1 LKKPSNIAYGV
12 NDVPPL
18 GVIVLSGVQ
27 HVGII
32 AASLVYPV
40 LYTRA
45 AGLPAHASTDVLSLA
60 MLALGLSAI
69 LQALPRGAVGSHYL
83 CPPIVTA
90 AYFPATL
97 LAIKAGGL
105 ALAFGMTLF
114 AGFVEVLLSRVL
126 RPLRPYFPPEIS
138 GFVVVMVSIAVGSA
152 GLRNVLGVS
161 TAEAFSGIALAVGA
175 VTLGT
180 MVVLSV
186 WTRGATRFFC
196 ALIGMVVGYGMAVAT
211 GIIKATDLITDG
223 STPLFH
229 LPTVANFGW
238 SFEVTIVIPFVAAAV
253 ASTIRTMGD
262 VTTSQ
267 KLNDA
272 DWARPDMR
280 SVSGGV
286 LANGLSNITAGIIG
300 TAAVST
306 ATSGVGTAAA
316 TGVLSRRV
324 AYVIGAAFFILAF
337 FPRASAILLIMPG
350 AVIGAVLLFS
360 ASFIFVNGIQIIASR
375 MLDARRTFVIGLSF
389 MVGLASDLYP
399 ALRAEVPAKLLPL
412 FSSSLILGTISAL
425 LLNALFRFGVRKDQM
440 LIVEQAS
447 VNPEKIE
454 EFIETQ
460 GATWGARKDVI
471 DRAKF
476 NLTQSIETIVDGCS
490 PQSSLEIKAS
500 FDEFSLDVRVS
511 YAGVPLELPE
521 KRPTNEEIMES
532 EEGQRRLAGFMLRR
546 YADHVAVIHKAG
558 RSTILFQFD
567 H

>member
-1 LKKPSNIAYGV
+1 MRKPSNIVYGV

-18 GVIVLSGVQ
+18 GVTVLSGVQ

-32 AASLVYPV
+32 AASLVYPL
-40 LYTRA
+40 LYTRE
-45 AGLPAHASTDVLSLA
+45 AGLPAQASVDVLSLA
-60 MLALGLSAI
+60 MLVLGLSAI

-90 AYFPATL
+90 AYLPATL
-97 LAIKAGGL
+97 LAVKTGGM

-114 AGFVEVLLSRVL
+114 AGFAEVLLSRVL

-138 GFVVVMVSIAVGSA
+138 GFVVVMVGVAVGSV
-152 GLRNVLGVS
+152 GLRNILGVN
-161 TAEAFSGIALAVGA
+161 TAEAFSGLNVAVAA
-175 VTLGT
+175 VTLAT

-186 WTRGATRFFC
+186 WTTGPPRFFC
-196 ALIGMVVGYGMAVAT
+196 ALIGMVVGYGMAGAL
-211 GIIKATDLITDG
+211 GIIKAADLITVE
-223 STPLFH
+223 SAPLVH
-229 LPTVANFGW
+229 LPAVANLGW
-238 SFEVTIVIPFVAAAV
+238 SFDVAIVIPFIVAAL
-253 ASTIRTMGD
+253 ASTIRTIGD

-272 DWARPDMR
+272 DWSRPDMR

-300 TAAVST
+300 TVAVST

-316 TGVLSRRV
+316 TGVLSRQV
-324 AYVIGAAFFILAF
+324 AYVIGATFFVLAF
-337 FPRASAILLIMPG
+337 FPKASAVLLIMPG
-350 AVIGAVLLFS
+350 AVIGAALLFS

-389 MVGLASDLYP
+389 LVGLASDLYP
-399 ALRAEVPAKLLPL
+399 AFLAEVPAEMFPFL
-412 FSSSLILGTISAL
+412 SSSLILGSISAL
-425 LLNALFRFGVRKDQM
+425 LLNAVFRIGVRK
-440 LIVEQAS
+440 EQLLVVDRAAAS
-447 VNPEKIE
+447 PEKIE

-460 GATWGARKDVI
+460 GAAWGARKDVI

-490 PQSSLEIKAS
+490 PQGPLEIRAS
-500 FDEFSLDVRVS
+500 FDEFNLDVRVS
-511 YAGVPLELPE
+511 YTGAPLELPE

-546 YADHVAVIHKAG
+546 HADRVRATHNAG
-558 RSTILFQFD
+558 RSTILFHFD